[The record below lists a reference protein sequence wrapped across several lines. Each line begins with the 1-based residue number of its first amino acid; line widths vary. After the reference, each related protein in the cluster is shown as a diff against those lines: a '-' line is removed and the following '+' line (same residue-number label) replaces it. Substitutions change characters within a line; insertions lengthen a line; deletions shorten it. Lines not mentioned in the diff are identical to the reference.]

1 MAVLLIHSTCWRK
14 RPLRFSLQHQTV
26 AIYTNCRAKGFFEY
40 IVPEFSVHQAVMIG
54 GDGMCGCSVNTL
66 YEKTI
71 KIQPSTPNKTPYTI
85 LAAVKQKLFQVCS
98 PRAFHTPS
106 RKGRVIKYFVS
117 VPFHW
122 LILSRS
128 YLISRELKRLSTVTL
143 SPVYA
148 HFSESLAGLS
158 TIRALRASDRFI
170 AENEARV
177 NVNQRA
183 NFGSKQH
190 FLIIL
195 CYTV

>member
-1 MAVLLIHSTCWRK
+1 M
-14 RPLRFSLQHQTV
+14 
-26 AIYTNCRAKGFFEY
+26 
-40 IVPEFSVHQAVMIG
+40 HQAVMIG

-71 KIQPSTPNKTPYTI
+71 KIQPLAPNKTSYNFSCY
-85 LAAVKQKLFQVCS
+85 KQKLFQVCS
-98 PRAFHTPS
+98 PGAFRAPS